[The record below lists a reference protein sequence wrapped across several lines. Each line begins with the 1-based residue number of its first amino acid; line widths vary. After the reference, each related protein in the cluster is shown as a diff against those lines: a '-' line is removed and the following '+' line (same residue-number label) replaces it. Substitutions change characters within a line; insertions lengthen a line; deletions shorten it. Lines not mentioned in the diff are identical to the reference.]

1 MEKDPIIREFLDAT
15 EKTVNETVEEKLVK
29 YLSVMIAESVTKIV
43 DERVAAQIKKW
54 ENKKD
59 QSTK

>member
-29 YLSVMIAESVTKIV
+29 YLSVMIAESITKIV

-59 QSTK
+59 QSAE

>member
-1 MEKDPIIREFLDAT
+1 MERDPIIREFLDAN

-29 YLSVMIAESVTKIV
+29 YLNAMITESVTKIV

>member
-1 MEKDPIIREFLDAT
+1 MERDPIIREFLDAT

-29 YLSVMIAESVTKIV
+29 YLNAMITESVTKIV

>member
-43 DERVAAQIKKW
+43 DERVAAQIKRW

>member
-1 MEKDPIIREFLDAT
+1 MERDPIIREFLDAT

-29 YLSVMIAESVTKIV
+29 YLSGMITESVTKIV
-43 DERVAAQIKKW
+43 DERVAAQIKRW

>member
-1 MEKDPIIREFLDAT
+1 MERDPIIREFLDAT

-29 YLSVMIAESVTKIV
+29 YLSGMITESVTKIV

>member
-1 MEKDPIIREFLDAT
+1 MERDPIIREFLDAT

-29 YLSVMIAESVTKIV
+29 YLSEMIAESVTKIV

>member
-29 YLSVMIAESVTKIV
+29 YLNAMITESVTKIV

>member
-29 YLSVMIAESVTKIV
+29 YLSGMITESVTKIV